1 MALSWQDLV
10 SLTEDDS
17 QEDITQLQDETTV
30 SDYFADVI
38 RAPVGGL
45 SRAVQGLLQLGALP
59 VDYAL
64 NKDFTAKL
72 DNWFDGWVPDAQTG
86 VGKVAQTIVQFGA
99 PLGVASKIAKGASFL
114 KKASDFRKLSDPK
127 LNFTGKTL
135 EISKR
140 AGYFGAIGG
149 ATDIAVGVTG
159 RDKALGEVLGL
170 QEEVDLSGMSGSD
183 RALEALK
190 QKIAFGAEGA
200 TIGGAIPLLP
210 VAGTLG
216 AKFLGKAYT
225 TSLGPIGI
233 QKGVNFTLRQLDKPV
248 QKMSE
253 LIAGKGKEGNF
264 ISTAIKKGGSL
275 LDAAT
280 EKVGLSGRE
289 NWKFFDENAGTMPQV
304 IKKKIDNLLNA
315 FSSSNI
321 LNPAL
326 KTEGDRVSN
335 QLAALSKR
343 MVNTDNRIDTTLNNL
358 MSKYKTNL
366 YDKLTNAPGYV
377 NIRDRIQIEHNKI
390 NDYLRAT
397 TKDKA
402 AKTLKQINSAVQK
415 EAKELKQILKETN
428 TAAGNLFKQS
438 KVKSFKELGQMMI
451 QQSDNFFRQHYAA
464 FNNRKFKF
472 DTDGDVGKAVKKEL
486 EKITFKNAD
495 FRAYAGVNAK
505 ALTKQQSDKL
515 YDKVLKNKKLTDT
528 EKAAYDEI
536 ANAAENR
543 ITMMKRGIINAGSDP
558 NKFFNGIYTAIG
570 KDLPK
575 IQVKRG
581 QLLPDVIKKFLSLE
595 KGAKVPIKE
604 YRNSLLESVIYN
616 AKQTYKKNYFDLVE
630 KEWLKNG
637 IIFKSRQEAISKGI
651 DGTRVQQIKAIA
663 TDGLKP
669 QDPAFLSGLFKNN
682 YYTLPEIRNAVL
694 STKSQFDNFF
704 DNAWYSNIMQIKAGA
719 QIAKTIFSPMTQ
731 IRNVTTA
738 SFFPLASGL
747 IGTRSSLSDA
757 FKLVADD
764 IFQGAKTDLNKL
776 NAEVDD
782 LVTRGVIDQ
791 NIQVGEIK
799 NILDKAQQ
807 GKISFNSFM
816 SNPTVKKF
824 VDVYQGGDNVWKI
837 YADRFYQSALID
849 AFGNPKAN
857 PNKVLQEV
865 KDWYRTVAKD
875 EFIEDSVLKPGTKK
889 SADEALKEV
898 SAYLV
903 TNTMPT
909 YSKVPK
915 VIQELRKLPLGNF
928 IAFPAE
934 IIRTSA
940 NLVTIGA
947 RELTSTNPYIRQMG
961 ARRLIGA
968 SMTFGGIGKI
978 VQETGEY
985 LTGVS
990 QDTMEKARR
999 SFVPI
1004 YERNAT
1010 LIPVS
1015 KPDENG
1021 NFKYINF
1028 SYSNPYDTL
1037 VRPVNAVLNAYG
1049 NGQLRKDSVD
1059 TIIYNMFI
1067 GDAENPGA
1075 IPELISPF
1083 ISESIGTERLADV
1096 SYRRGETRSGS
1107 KVFYEDDDLQTKMA
1121 RSFEHILG
1129 GLEPG
1134 AATSF
1139 RRVWQG
1145 ATGQFT
1151 DSGTARDA
1159 RDELTALLSGVR
1171 IQEVKPLASMPFIIT
1186 SFNKDQ
1192 RNINNK
1198 FARVAYGPNT
1208 SAEQKLSAFKNNI
1221 LDSFYSQKQLYQTYI
1236 DAQELGVDEDDL
1248 NEMLLD
1254 RLKNREQV
1262 GALMEGEFKTPNFS
1276 SSAFRA
1282 QINRLERENP
1292 AAAAQFEDSV
1302 ETVMELFTDMR
1313 DEVRGFDLNDS
1324 LDSLELTIDQ
1334 LLSPSVPEIRRMPQR
1349 LQVFEQEQTPSLPT
1363 NITGTPVASN
1373 VLSNPQDLGQRFNL
1387 TAQLSPEEKTQFLF
1401 GSRIV

>member
-1 MALSWQDLV
+1 
-10 SLTEDDS
+10 
-17 QEDITQLQDETTV
+17 
-30 SDYFADVI
+30 
-38 RAPVGGL
+38 
-45 SRAVQGLLQLGALP
+45 
-59 VDYAL
+59 
-64 NKDFTAKL
+64 
-72 DNWFDGWVPDAQTG
+72 
-86 VGKVAQTIVQFGA
+86 
-99 PLGVASKIAKGASFL
+99 
-114 KKASDFRKLSDPK
+114 
-127 LNFTGKTL
+127 
-135 EISKR
+135 
-140 AGYFGAIGG
+140 
-149 ATDIAVGVTG
+149 
-159 RDKALGEVLGL
+159 
-170 QEEVDLSGMSGSD
+170 
-183 RALEALK
+183 
-190 QKIAFGAEGA
+190 
-200 TIGGAIPLLP
+200 
-210 VAGTLG
+210 
-216 AKFLGKAYT
+216 
-225 TSLGPIGI
+225 
-233 QKGVNFTLRQLDKPV
+233 
-248 QKMSE
+248 
-253 LIAGKGKEGNF
+253 
-264 ISTAIKKGGSL
+264 
-275 LDAAT
+275 
-280 EKVGLSGRE
+280 
-289 NWKFFDENAGTMPQV
+289 
-304 IKKKIDNLLNA
+304 
-315 FSSSNI
+315 
-321 LNPAL
+321 
-326 KTEGDRVSN
+326 
-335 QLAALSKR
+335 
-343 MVNTDNRIDTTLNNL
+343 
-358 MSKYKTNL
+358 
-366 YDKLTNAPGYV
+366 
-377 NIRDRIQIEHNKI
+377 
-390 NDYLRAT
+390 
-397 TKDKA
+397 
-402 AKTLKQINSAVQK
+402 
-415 EAKELKQILKETN
+415 
-428 TAAGNLFKQS
+428 
-438 KVKSFKELGQMMI
+438 
-451 QQSDNFFRQHYAA
+451 
-464 FNNRKFKF
+464 
-472 DTDGDVGKAVKKEL
+472 
-486 EKITFKNAD
+486 
-495 FRAYAGVNAK
+495 
-505 ALTKQQSDKL
+505 
-515 YDKVLKNKKLTDT
+515 
-528 EKAAYDEI
+528 
-536 ANAAENR
+536 
-543 ITMMKRGIINAGSDP
+543 
-558 NKFFNGIYTAIG
+558 
-570 KDLPK
+570 
-575 IQVKRG
+575 
-581 QLLPDVIKKFLSLE
+581 
-595 KGAKVPIKE
+595 
-604 YRNSLLESVIYN
+604 
-616 AKQTYKKNYFDLVE
+616 
-630 KEWLKNG
+630 
-637 IIFKSRQEAISKGI
+637 
-651 DGTRVQQIKAIA
+651 
-663 TDGLKP
+663 
-669 QDPAFLSGLFKNN
+669 
-682 YYTLPEIRNAVL
+682 
-694 STKSQFDNFF
+694 
-704 DNAWYSNIMQIKAGA
+704 
-719 QIAKTIFSPMTQ
+719 
-731 IRNVTTA
+731 
-738 SFFPLASGL
+738 
-747 IGTRSSLSDA
+747 
-757 FKLVADD
+757 
-764 IFQGAKTDLNKL
+764 
-776 NAEVDD
+776 
-782 LVTRGVIDQ
+782 
-791 NIQVGEIK
+791 
-799 NILDKAQQ
+799 
-807 GKISFNSFM
+807 
-816 SNPTVKKF
+816 
-824 VDVYQGGDNVWKI
+824 
-837 YADRFYQSALID
+837 
-849 AFGNPKAN
+849 
-857 PNKVLQEV
+857 
-865 KDWYRTVAKD
+865 
-875 EFIEDSVLKPGTKK
+875 
-889 SADEALKEV
+889 
-898 SAYLV
+898 
-903 TNTMPT
+903 MPT

-1134 AATSF
+1134 ASTSF

-1192 RNINNK
+1192 RNINSK

-1262 GALMEGEFKTPNFS
+1262 NALIEGEFKTPNFS
-1276 SSAFRA
+1276 SAAFRA

-1302 ETVMELFTDMR
+1302 ETVMELFTDMK

-1324 LDSLELTIDQ
+1324 LDSLELIIDQ

-1363 NITGTPVASN
+1363 GITGQSVN
-1373 VLSNPQDLGQRFNL
+1373 QQVLSNPQDFGQRFNL

-1401 GSRIV
+1401 GNRIV

>member
-1 MALSWQDLV
+1 MALSWQELV
-10 SLTEDDS
+10 SLNEDQPQ

-45 SRAVQGLLQLGALP
+45 SRAVQGLLQLGSIPL
-59 VDYAL
+59 DYAL
-64 NKDFTAKL
+64 NQDFTAKL
-72 DNWFDGWVPDAQTG
+72 DSWFDKWIPDAQTG
-86 VGKVAQTIVQFGA
+86 IGKVAQTIVQFGA

-114 KKASDFRKLSDPK
+114 KKASQFRSLSDPR
-127 LNFTGKTL
+127 LSFTGKTA
-135 EISKR
+135 EIARR

-149 ATDIAVGVTG
+149 VSDIAVGVTG
-159 RDKALGEVLGL
+159 RDKSLAQTFGFT
-170 QEEVDLSGMSGSD
+170 EETDLSTLSGSD

-190 QKIAFGAEGA
+190 QKILFGAEGT
-200 TIGGAIPLLP
+200 TIGGAIPMLP

-225 TSLGPIGI
+225 ASLGPIGV
-233 QKGVNFTLRQLDKPV
+233 QKGVQFTLRQLDKPL
-248 QKMSE
+248 QKASE
-253 LIAGKGKEGNF
+253 LIAGKGTDGGF
-264 ISTAIKKGGSL
+264 ITSTIKRGGSL
-275 LDAAT
+275 LDKAT
-280 EKVGLSGRE
+280 EKIGLSGRE
-289 NWKFFDENAGTMPQV
+289 NWKWFDANSGTMPQI
-304 IKKKIDNLLNA
+304 IKKKVDNLLNA

-326 KTEGDRVSN
+326 KAEGDRVSN
-335 QLAALSKR
+335 QLASLSKR
-343 MVNTDNRIDTTLNNL
+343 LVNIDNRVDTTLNNL
-358 MSKYKTNL
+358 MSNYKKNL
-366 YDKLTNAPGYV
+366 YDKLTNAPEYT
-377 NIRDRIQIEHNKI
+377 NIRDRVQIEHNKI

-397 TKDKA
+397 TKDEATKA
-402 AKTLKQINSAVQK
+402 FKQINPAVQK
-415 EAKELKQILKETN
+415 EAKQLKDILKETN
-428 TAAGNLFKQS
+428 TVAGNLFKQS
-438 KVKSFKELGQMMI
+438 KIKSFKELGQMMI
-451 QQSDNFFRQHYAA
+451 EQSDNFFRQHYAA
-464 FNNRKFKF
+464 FNNKKFRF
-472 DTDGDVGKAVKKEL
+472 DIDGDVGKAVKKEL

-495 FRAYAGVNAK
+495 FRSYAGPA
-505 ALTKQQSDKL
+505 ARLLTKPQADKL
-515 YDKVLKNKKLTDT
+515 YEKVLKNKKLTAT
-528 EKAAYDEI
+528 EKTAYDEI
-536 ANAAENR
+536 AKAAENR
-543 ITMMKRGIINAGSDP
+543 IVMMKRGIINAGADP
-558 NKFFNGIYTAIG
+558 DKFFNGIYTAIG

-575 IQVKRG
+575 IQVQRG
-581 QLLPDVIKKFLSLE
+581 QLLPDVIKKFLSVE
-595 KGAKVPIKE
+595 KGGKVSVKE
-604 YRNSLLESVIYN
+604 YRNSLLESIIYN

-637 IIFKSRQEAISKGI
+637 IIFKNRQEAISKGI
-651 DGTRVQQIKAIA
+651 DGTRIQQIKAMA

-669 QDPAFLSGLFKNN
+669 QDPAFLSGLFKNE

-704 DNAWYSNIMQIKAGA
+704 DNAWYSNIMKVKAGA

-776 NAEVDD
+776 NDVIDD
-782 LVTRGVIDQ
+782 MVVRGVIDQ

-799 NILDKAQQ
+799 NILDKAQK
-807 GKISFNSFM
+807 GRISFDSFM
-816 SNPTVKKF
+816 ANPTVKKF

-837 YADRFYQSALID
+837 YADRFYQSALTE

-857 PNKVLQEV
+857 PAKVLQQVRE
-865 KDWYRTVAKD
+865 WYKTVAKD
-875 EFIEDSVLKPGTKK
+875 TFIEDSVLKPGTKK

-934 IIRTSA
+934 ILRTSA

-947 RELTSTNPYIRQMG
+947 RELTSNNEFIRQMG

-978 VQETGEY
+978 TQETAEY

-990 QDTMEKARR
+990 QDQMDKARR

-1015 KPDENG
+1015 APDENG

-1037 VRPVNAVLNAYG
+1037 VRPVNAVLNAYA
-1049 NGQLRKDSVD
+1049 NGKLTQDSAD
-1059 TIIYNMFI
+1059 TIVYNMFI
-1067 GDAENPGA
+1067 GTPENPGA
-1075 IPELISPF
+1075 FAELLDPF
-1083 ISESIGTERLADV
+1083 ISESIGTERLVDV
-1096 SYRRGETRSGS
+1096 SYRRGQTRQG
-1107 KVFYEDDDLQTKMA
+1107 KRIFYPDDNLQTRMA
-1121 RSFEHILG
+1121 RGLEHILG

-1134 AATSF
+1134 ASTSF

-1159 RDELTALLSGVR
+1159 RDELVALLSGVR
-1171 IQEVKPLASMPFIIT
+1171 VQEVKPMASMPFIIT

-1192 RNINNK
+1192 RNINSK
-1198 FARVAYGPNT
+1198 FARNAYSPNT
-1208 SAEQKLSAFKNNI
+1208 SAEQKLSSYKNAI
-1221 LDSFYSQKQLYQTYI
+1221 LDSFYSQKQLYQTVL
-1236 DAQELGVDEDDL
+1236 DAQDLGVDDREIEDIL
-1248 NEMLLD
+1248 ID
-1254 RLKNREQV
+1254 RLKNKAQV
-1262 GALMEGEFKTPNFS
+1262 RALLDGEFKVPNYS
-1276 SSAFRA
+1276 QAAFQA

-1292 AAAAQFEDSV
+1292 DAAALFSDRV
-1302 ETVMELFTDMR
+1302 ETVQDIFNDMKYEVTNYNL
-1313 DEVRGFDLNDS
+1313 DES
-1324 LDSLELTIDQ
+1324 LDSIERTIDE
-1334 LLSPSVPEIRRMPQR
+1334 LLSPSVPEIRAMPQR
-1349 LQVFEQEQTPSLPT
+1349 LQVFPTNQPQASLPT
-1363 NITGTPVASN
+1363 QISGAPVNQQVVASA
-1373 VLSNPQDLGQRFNL
+1373 PTTFR
-1387 TAQLSPEEKTQFLF
+1387 QFASLPTEDKLNILF
-1401 GSRIV
+1401 GRV

>member
-1 MALSWQDLV
+1 MALSWQELV
-10 SLTEDDS
+10 SLTNDDS
-17 QEDITQLQDETTV
+17 QEEDIVQVQDETTV
-30 SDYFADVI
+30 SDYFADII

-72 DNWFDGWVPDAQTG
+72 DNWFDSWVPDAQTG

-99 PLGVASKIAKGASFL
+99 PLGIASRVAKGASLL
-114 KKASDFRKLSDPK
+114 KKASQFRKLDDPA
-127 LNFTGKTL
+127 LNFTGKGL
-135 EISKR
+135 EIARR

-159 RDKALGEVLGL
+159 RDKALGEVLGI
-170 QEEVDLSGMSGSD
+170 QEETDLSGLSGSD
-183 RALEALK
+183 RALAALK

-200 TIGGAIPLLP
+200 TIGGAIPMLP

-233 QKGVNFTLRQLDKPV
+233 QKGVQASLRLLNKPL
-248 QKMSE
+248 QKGSE
-253 LIAGKGKEGNF
+253 LIAGKGTQGGF
-264 ISTAIKKGGSL
+264 VTSTIKKGGSL
-275 LDAAT
+275 LDKAT

-289 NWKFFDENAGTMPQV
+289 NWKYFDENAGTMGQV
-304 IKKKIDNLLNA
+304 VKKKIDNLMNA

-326 KTEGDRVSN
+326 KAEGDRVSN
-335 QLAALSKR
+335 KLAALSKR
-343 MVNTDNRIDTTLNNL
+343 VVSLDKRVDTTLYNL
-358 MSKYKTNL
+358 MSNYKKNF

-377 NIRDRIQIEHNKI
+377 NLRDRIQIEHNKI

-397 TKDKA
+397 TKDQATKA
-402 AKTLKQINSAVQK
+402 LKQINPAVKK
-415 EAKELKQILKETN
+415 EAQELKQILKETN

-464 FNNRKFKF
+464 FNNKKFKY
-472 DTDGDVGKAVKKEL
+472 DTDGTVGKAVKKEL

-495 FRAYAGVNAK
+495 FRSYAGANAK
-505 ALTKQQSDKL
+505 ALSKQEADKL
-515 YDKVLKNKKLTDT
+515 YDKVIKNKKLTGK

-536 ANAAENR
+536 AKSAENR
-543 ITMMKRGIINAGSDP
+543 ITMMKRGIINAGDDP

-575 IQVKRG
+575 IQLKRG
-581 QLLPDVIKKFLSLE
+581 QELPDVIKKFLSVE
-595 KGAKVPIKE
+595 KGGKVPVKE
-604 YRNSLLESVIYN
+604 YRNSLLESIIYN

-637 IIFKSRQEAISKGI
+637 IIFKSRQEAIAKGI
-651 DGTRVQQIKAIA
+651 DGTRVQQIKAMA

-669 QDPAFLSGLFKNN
+669 QDPAFLSGLFKND
-682 YYTLPEIRNAVL
+682 YYTLPEIRNAVI
-694 STKSQFDNFF
+694 STKTQFDNFF
-704 DNAWYSNIMQIKAGA
+704 DNAWYSNIMQLKAGA

-764 IFQGAKTDLNKL
+764 IFQGAKVDLQKL
-776 NAEVDD
+776 NAEIDD
-782 LVTRGVIDQ
+782 MVTRGVIDQ

-799 NILDKAQQ
+799 NILDKAQA

-816 SNPTVKKF
+816 SNETVKKF
-824 VDVYQGGDNVWKI
+824 VDVYQGGDNLWKV
-837 YADRFYQSALID
+837 YADRFYRSALTE
-849 AFGNPKAN
+849 AFGNPKAT
-857 PNKVLQEV
+857 PDKVLANV
-865 KDWYRTVAKD
+865 KDWYRTVARD

-934 IIRTSA
+934 ILRTSA

-947 RELTSTNPYIRQMG
+947 RELTSSNEFIRQMG

-978 VQETGEY
+978 TQETAEY

-990 QDTMEKARR
+990 QDQMEKARR

-1015 KPDENG
+1015 APDENG

-1037 VRPVNAVLNAYG
+1037 VRPINAVLNAYG
-1049 NGQLRKDSVD
+1049 NGQLRGDNAG
-1059 TIIYNMFI
+1059 TIVYNQFI
-1067 GDAENPGA
+1067 GDAQNPGA
-1075 IPELISPF
+1075 FFELLSPF

-1096 SYRRGETRSGS
+1096 TFRRGETRSGS
-1107 KVFYEDDDLQTKMA
+1107 RVFFEDDDMQTKLA
-1121 RSFEHILG
+1121 RAMEHIIG

-1139 RRVWQG
+1139 RRVWEG

-1171 IQEVKPLASMPFIIT
+1171 VQEVKPMASMPFIIT
-1186 SFNKDQ
+1186 SFGKDQ
-1192 RNINNK
+1192 RNINTK
-1198 FARVAYGPNT
+1198 FSRLAYSPNT
-1208 SAEQKLSAFKNNI
+1208 SAEQKLSAYKNAM
-1221 LDSFYSQKQLYQTYI
+1221 LDSFYSQKQLYQTFL
-1236 DAQELGVDEDDL
+1236 DAQELGVDDADIED
-1248 NEMLLD
+1248 MLFD
-1254 RLKNREQV
+1254 RLKNRKQV
-1262 GALMEGEFKTPNFS
+1262 VALIDGEFKAPNY
-1276 SSAFRA
+1276 SSAAFQG

-1292 AAAAQFEDSV
+1292 AAAAQYEDRVETVKELFDDMKFEVAGFDLTDSV
-1302 ETVMELFTDMR
+1302 ENIEFAI
-1313 DEVRGFDLNDS
+1313 DS
-1324 LDSLELTIDQ
+1324 
-1334 LLSPSVPEIRRMPQR
+1334 LLSPSVPDIRRMPQR
-1349 LQVFEQEQTPSLPT
+1349 LQVFEQDQQVSLPT
-1363 NITGTPVASN
+1363 NITGQPVNQQVVSN
-1373 VLSNPQDLGQRFNL
+1373 QNLGQRFLSNL
-1387 TAQLSPEEKTQFLF
+1387 TTQLSPDQKRDFLF
-1401 GSRIV
+1401 RN

>member
-505 ALTKQQSDKL
+505 ELSKQQADEL

-528 EKAAYDEI
+528 EKAVYDEI

-581 QLLPDVIKKFLSLE
+581 ELLPDVIKKFLSLE

-747 IGTRSSLSDA
+747 IGGKARFKDA
-757 FKLVADD
+757 FKIVADD
-764 IFQGAKTDLNKL
+764 IFAGAKTNADKLGRIEDLIN
-776 NAEVDD
+776 
-782 LVTRGVIDQ
+782 RGIIDQ
-791 NIQVGEIK
+791 NVQVQDMK
-799 NILDKAQQ
+799 RILEKAKT
-807 GKISFNSFM
+807 GRLSFDRAMEFKVM
-816 SNPTVKKF
+816 KKLT
-824 VDVYQGGDNVWKI
+824 DIYQGSDNIWKI
-837 YADRFYQSALID
+837 YADDFYQGALKQ
-849 AFGNPKAN
+849 AFGIDPTTFRNMPKGAN
-857 PNKVLQEV
+857 KTKLETKFMNDV
-865 KDWYRTVAKD
+865 KDWYKTVAQED
-875 EFIEDSVLKPGTKK
+875 FIETNVLTGLKK
-889 SADEALKEV
+889 TPEEALKDI
-898 SAYLV
+898 SAYLT
-903 TNTMPT
+903 TNTIPT
-909 YSKVPK
+909 YSKVPQIIK
-915 VIQELRKLPLGNF
+915 TIRDLPLGNF

-934 IIRTSA
+934 ILRTTS
-940 NLVTIGA
+940 NIISLGT
-947 RELTSTNPYIRQMG
+947 RELTSSNPLIRQMG
-961 ARRLIGA
+961 ARRLVGV
-968 SMTFGGIGKI
+968 STVLGGIG
-978 VQETGEY
+978 
-985 LTGVS
+985 
-990 QDTMEKARR
+990 
-999 SFVPI
+999 
-1004 YERNAT
+1004 
-1010 LIPVS
+1010 
-1015 KPDENG
+1015 
-1021 NFKYINF
+1021 
-1028 SYSNPYDTL
+1028 
-1037 VRPVNAVLNAYG
+1037 
-1049 NGQLRKDSVD
+1049 
-1059 TIIYNMFI
+1059 
-1067 GDAENPGA
+1067 
-1075 IPELISPF
+1075 
-1083 ISESIGTERLADV
+1083 
-1096 SYRRGETRSGS
+1096 
-1107 KVFYEDDDLQTKMA
+1107 
-1121 RSFEHILG
+1121 
-1129 GLEPG
+1129 
-1134 AATSF
+1134 
-1139 RRVWQG
+1139 
-1145 ATGQFT
+1145 
-1151 DSGTARDA
+1151 
-1159 RDELTALLSGVR
+1159 
-1171 IQEVKPLASMPFIIT
+1171 
-1186 SFNKDQ
+1186 
-1192 RNINNK
+1192 
-1198 FARVAYGPNT
+1198 
-1208 SAEQKLSAFKNNI
+1208 
-1221 LDSFYSQKQLYQTYI
+1221 
-1236 DAQELGVDEDDL
+1236 
-1248 NEMLLD
+1248 
-1254 RLKNREQV
+1254 
-1262 GALMEGEFKTPNFS
+1262 
-1276 SSAFRA
+1276 
-1282 QINRLERENP
+1282 
-1292 AAAAQFEDSV
+1292 
-1302 ETVMELFTDMR
+1302 TV
-1313 DEVRGFDLNDS
+1313 V
-1324 LDSLELTIDQ
+1324 
-1334 LLSPSVPEIRRMPQR
+1334 
-1349 LQVFEQEQTPSLPT
+1349 
-1363 NITGTPVASN
+1363 
-1373 VLSNPQDLGQRFNL
+1373 
-1387 TAQLSPEEKTQFLF
+1387 
-1401 GSRIV
+1401 